1 MKNAYNFLPN
11 GFVAGFFKLTR
22 ILGRPTSPILNQRR
36 ADVKNNVTKFHL
48 YLKKCFARSFLDTI
62 WDYFQLTLAKS
73 TSKLWPKLH
82 LGLDGLSNQK
92 IFKMYT
98 TTQCVVSNYKWKMGQ
113 LLAFSEYSN
122 FNTTII
128 QILPFSQCL
137 RFYGAR

>member
-22 ILGRPTSPILNQRR
+22 ILGRPTSPILYQRR
-36 ADVKNNVTKFHL
+36 ADVKNNVTKFHS
-48 YLKKCFARSFLDTI
+48 YLKKCFARSLLDTS

-92 IFKMYT
+92 ILKRYT
-98 TTQCVVSNYKWKMGQ
+98 THTSANSILMVVTR
-113 LLAFSEYSN
+113 AISN
-122 FNTTII
+122 FSKNHTF
-128 QILPFSQCL
+128 LMC
-137 RFYGAR
+137 RM

>member
-22 ILGRPTSPILNQRR
+22 ILGRPTSPILYQRR
-36 ADVKNNVTKFHL
+36 ADVKNNVTKFHS
-48 YLKKCFARSFLDTI
+48 YLKKCFARSLLDTS

-92 IFKMYT
+92 ILKGIQY
-98 TTQCVVSNYKWKMGQ
+98 VSDRQNQ
-113 LLAFSEYSN
+113 FLVDISSEWYSN
-122 FNTTII
+122 RCCRSFDKLVTRSVKSK
-128 QILPFSQCL
+128 QSVQLS
-137 RFYGAR
+137 